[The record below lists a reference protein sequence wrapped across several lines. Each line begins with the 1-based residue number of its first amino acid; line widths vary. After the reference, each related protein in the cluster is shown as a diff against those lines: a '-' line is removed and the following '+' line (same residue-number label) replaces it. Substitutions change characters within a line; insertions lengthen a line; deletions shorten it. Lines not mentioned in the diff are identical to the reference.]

1 MPPRSTKKPPASAAR
16 ATRPGRGAA
25 AERSPAKP
33 TPAKQ
38 YRQIDGVRYDDKALV
53 VADDAVKARGKIA
66 LSDAR
71 KVFESVLDGPGIT
84 RVEYDTLAFVAN
96 GGADGAQYRVVASA
110 KAFLLGKMVDDVE
123 DAATTVKKKK
133 RKRVSLERD
142 ANSPTNS
149 PAAATTTTTT
159 KRKKTIETIVRRPE
173 TTPTPNATTRQ
184 KTQRRGKNAAKEK
197 DASASTGV
205 KKRRRS
211 SCGAA
216 DSVSDDTFSSDDAL
230 TVVKKRAVKRK
241 RASAERTPADELK
254 NRAVRFA
261 ETATKTADDDA
272 ETCSDAEIAPE
283 PTGRESKL
291 GSPLFS
297 ASPTPA
303 SPNTWLRRRSLS
315 AEPGSPGHTAG
326 RRETT
331 APSPVAPTPSA
342 KIHADAR
349 EDKRG
354 HTLVRE
360 DIRKAS
366 FALFTVLER
375 PVSARVAAAAVAGA
389 FAASAVVRVAASLFF
404 GSDDGADALEWE
416 TLFSRWADVESAAER
431 LADALA
437 AKRISAYGE

>member
-149 PAAATTTTTT
+149 PAAAATTTTT
-159 KRKKTIETIVRRPE
+159 KRKKTRETIVRRPE
-173 TTPTPNATTRQ
+173 TTPNATTRQ

-197 DASASTGV
+197 DASGSTGL

-211 SCGAA
+211 SRGAA

-241 RASAERTPADELK
+241 RASAERTPAGELK

-261 ETATKTADDDA
+261 ETETKTADDDA

-342 KIHADAR
+342 KVHADAR

-366 FALFTVLER
+366 FALFAVLER